1 MSELPDIKAEYSE
14 NYRRINVAGIFGGII
29 AGGVEA
35 IVYSEERRA
44 EGVLASQPV
53 SPDKITIK
61 RTVEVQLIIDPIQMK
76 SMHQWLEQQIM
87 KYEKIF
93 GHIPSLEEIE
103 ARTGKEPNQ

>member
-1 MSELPDIKAEYSE
+1 MSGLPDIQAEYSE

-44 EGVLASQPV
+44 ERVLASQPV
-53 SPDKITIK
+53 SPNKMSIK

-76 SMHQWLEQQIM
+76 AMKQWLEQQIAQ
-87 KYEKIF
+87 YEKVF
-93 GHIPSLEEIE
+93 GRIPSPEEIE
-103 ARTGKEPNQ
+103 NKTRKDPNQ